1 MKSFLAEG
9 ATYVDCRWDVPDTLK
24 NQLWASVD
32 KELELNG
39 DSGEKMGQGDHKTLM
54 CHCKDFDF
62 YFEKNEESLADSA
75 KKRHA
80 TD

>member
-1 MKSFLAEG
+1 M
-9 ATYVDCRWDVPDTLK
+9 
-24 NQLWASVD
+24 D
-32 KELELNG
+32 KELELSG

-62 YFEKNEESLADSA
+62 YFEKNEESLAGSA